1 MDLQDAKW
9 RKPVI
14 FGSVFL
20 LLAGGAGAYYAGA
33 AEEPASVLQSDKHRE
48 EQPAE
53 PPEIKGLQQANA
65 SQELRNPFSLL
76 HEREGEIA
84 EAGREEQKP
93 LPATATER
101 AAVTPV
107 AKKQNVPVPKVRQA
121 DIILCGIVEG
131 AGGRLALLRTGNST
145 VTAGCGEMVAGWQ
158 VTDVGA
164 ESVTVARAGQ
174 VRHLPLTMMQMGAK

>member
-33 AEEPASVLQSDKHRE
+33 AEEPAPVLQSDKHRE

-84 EAGREEQKP
+84 EAGKDGQKP
-93 LPATATER
+93 LPATTDSGVATQ
-101 AAVTPV
+101 V
-107 AKKQNVPVPKVRQA
+107 AEKQNRPVPKGKQA
-121 DIILCGIVEG
+121 DIVLCGIVEG
-131 AGGRLALLRTGNST
+131 AGGRLALLRAGSST

-158 VTDVGA
+158 VTAVGA

-174 VRHLPLTMMQMGAK
+174 VRHLPLAMMQMGAK